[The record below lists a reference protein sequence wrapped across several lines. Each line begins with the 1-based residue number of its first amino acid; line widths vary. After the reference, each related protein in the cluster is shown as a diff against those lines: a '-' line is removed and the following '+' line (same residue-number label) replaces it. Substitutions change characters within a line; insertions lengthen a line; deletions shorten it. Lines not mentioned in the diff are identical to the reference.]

1 MVMER
6 SGGFAAA
13 TSPGCA
19 AWSAARAPPGTHNMA
34 PASARL
40 LTLAI
45 TASALPYSLSA
56 HQACLDRPVDQWL
69 FRGNEKDTRAA
80 GGDHAD
86 ADRSE
91 EHTSELPSLMRNSYA
106 VFC

>member
-1 MVMER
+1 
-6 SGGFAAA
+6 
-13 TSPGCA
+13 
-19 AWSAARAPPGTHNMA
+19 MA

-86 ADRSE
+86 AACLGHLLRRQPSVQPAAILGRALTSE
-91 EHTSELPSLMRNSYA
+91 EHTTEFQSLMRTPYA
-106 VFC
+106 AYCL